1 MADGLAHGGA
11 AAAAAAAVAAGV
23 GEAAAGVAGSAAL
36 AFEVDGPALSALA
49 PATPAEHRAA
59 IASVSRYCMC
69 WAGAFVVSAPP
80 ARTTH
85 PRVPLPCGDASLLT
99 AYTPHLPSLTPHKP
113 PTRPDSI
120 H

>member
-1 MADGLAHGGA
+1 MAGGLAHGGA

-59 IASVSRYCMC
+59 IASVTRYCMC
-69 WAGAFVVSAPP
+69 WAGAFVVSAPR

-85 PRVPLPCGDASLLT
+85 PRVPLPCDASLLT
-99 AYTPHLPSLTPHKP
+99 AHTPHLPSLTPHKR